1 MKKSLPLILCVLA
14 LLGGGLAGPLWFWT
28 KAATVVVK
36 VAAQRQLAA
45 QKARAQT
52 RSLGWDFWTV
62 EIENLSS
69 ELKEEKARLSQRA
82 DDLDRQEKRIAAE
95 KQELERIRDDV
106 AGLRRQIDE
115 RVIAINAD
123 ESKNLHVLA
132 QTYATL
138 TPEGAVNILKEM
150 DDTTAVKILSLMKPD
165 VVGPIFEVMAKPN
178 GADTSMAQHAAEL
191 SEKLRMMK
199 AGTAASP
206 VTSN

>member
-14 LLGGGLAGPLWFWT
+14 LLGGGVAGPYWFWS
-28 KAATVVVK
+28 KAALLVVK

-45 QKARAQT
+45 SKARAQT

-69 ELKEEKARLSQRA
+69 ELKEEKARLRQKS
-82 DDLDRQEKRIAAE
+82 DDLDRQEARIAAE
-95 KQELERIRDDV
+95 KKELEKIRDDV
-106 AGLRRQIDE
+106 AGLRQQIDA

-138 TPEGAVNILKEM
+138 TPEGAVNILKEL
-150 DDTTAVKILSLMKPD
+150 DDATAVKILSLMKPD
-165 VVGPIFEVMAKPN
+165 VVGPIFEVMARPN
-178 GADTSMAQHAAEL
+178 GGDTSMAQHAAEL
-191 SEKLRMMK
+191 SEKLQMMK
-199 AGTAASP
+199 TATVPGP
-206 VTSN
+206 VTAN

>member
-1 MKKSLPLILCVLA
+1 MKKTLPLILCALA
-14 LLGGGLAGPLWFWT
+14 LLGGGVAGPLWFWS
-28 KAATVVVK
+28 KAATLVVK

-52 RSLGWDFWTV
+52 RSQGWDFWTV

-69 ELKEEKARLSQRA
+69 ELKEEKARLRQRA
-82 DDLDRQEKRIAAE
+82 DDLDRKEKSIAAE
-95 KQELERIRDDV
+95 KQELEKIRDDV

-150 DDTTAVKILSLMKPD
+150 DDATAVKILSLMKPD

-178 GADTSMAQHAAEL
+178 GTDTTMAQHAAEL
-191 SEKLRMMK
+191 SEKLRMIK
-199 AGTAASP
+199 TAAPNP
-206 VTSN
+206 VTAN